1 MRSSVACLPKG
12 VLTSLSLT
20 PDLAAVKAA
29 VVYEKDVEL
38 EDGALVCWIFWHI
51 RRMATQ
57 DGQPVWSAQAFPAP
71 RHAGPPLA
79 LRILDG
85 HGELTAHQFK
95 GLATAIGIWGALRKP
110 PMLEKAGLFNL
121 QATSKTLDATLN
133 ELLAQESHFGLSV
146 RAAATGWNVGP

>member
-20 PDLAAVKAA
+20 PDLAAVRAA
-29 VVYEKDVEL
+29 VIYEKDVEL
-38 EDGALVCWIFWHI
+38 EDGGVVCWIFWHI
-51 RRMATQ
+51 RRMATR
-57 DGQPVWSAQAFPAP
+57 DGQPVWSARAFPAP
-71 RHAGPPLA
+71 GHAGPALA

-85 HGELTAHQFK
+85 HDELTAHQFK

-121 QATSKTLDATLN
+121 QATSETLGTTLS
-133 ELLAQESHFGLSV
+133 ELLARESHFGLSV